1 MALESPELPDSNM
14 INAESAQFC
23 FWYRNC
29 LVNAIGDRSPV
40 HCIVLMDKSTGS
52 EKGMQRNQ
60 IKVKVIH
67 NAVSEM
73 TSTRM
78 VEFPPKI
85 YQTFVSIRNDRQ
97 IMGHKNPNS
106 HLAQSLLDKVKTL
119 ETDVFALLDR
129 RRERERAQYKQLE
142 EVTFREIQLFE
153 KTKNAEIDLLKA
165 KLAKQK
171 LAIIRQK
178 KLIKKLALERDSHKK
193 DLDLIT
199 KRRKS
204 KKKTENEL
212 ASISP
217 ESENQLISQR
227 NVDLTSEVESGG
239 SENEFPT
246 SENERRICE
255 KGEDDILGEENE
267 IASTVDS
274 EERCERVR
282 EMGEDEDEE
291 EVEVVT
297 EQTREIEILSEE
309 RNTGGKRE
317 TENLLRRKGAGSRSS
332 SNSSSSSSSV
342 GELRLKHQVVV
353 FVGKWLKKNV
363 GSFDHSEAN
372 MLVVQGKSRQFCSE
386 IGFRRDLSSNTPRI
400 QLSSDEKAAITKDLE
415 KSYSSKNLK
424 P

>member
-1 MALESPELPDSNM
+1 M
-14 INAESAQFC
+14 
-23 FWYRNC
+23 
-29 LVNAIGDRSPV
+29 
-40 HCIVLMDKSTGS
+40 
-52 EKGMQRNQ
+52 
-60 IKVKVIH
+60 KVIH

-73 TSTRM
+73 TSPRM
-78 VEFPPKI
+78 VECPPKI

-153 KTKNAEIDLLKA
+153 TTKNAEIDLLKA

-317 TENLLRRKGAGSRSS
+317 TENLLRRKGAGS
-332 SNSSSSSSSV
+332 NSSSSSSSRSSSSV

-424 P
+424 Q

>member
-1 MALESPELPDSNM
+1 
-14 INAESAQFC
+14 
-23 FWYRNC
+23 
-29 LVNAIGDRSPV
+29 
-40 HCIVLMDKSTGS
+40 MDKSTGS

-73 TSTRM
+73 TSPRM
-78 VEFPPKI
+78 VECPPKI

-317 TENLLRRKGAGSRSS
+317 TENLLRRKGAGS
-332 SNSSSSSSSV
+332 NSSSSSSSRSSSSV

-386 IGFRRDLSSNTPRI
+386 ISFRRDLSSNTPRI

-424 P
+424 Q